1 MHATEKEATMAT
13 LLFTGTYA
21 SDDPTRAALPLLG
34 AKGALE
40 AGHEAE
46 VVLMGEAVYL
56 MKTEVADA
64 CNPVGWPNVGEI
76 MRELIGKGVTFYI

>member
-1 MHATEKEATMAT
+1 MAK
-13 LLFTGTYA
+13 LLFAGTYS

-34 AKGALE
+34 AKGALD

-56 MKTEVADA
+56 MKSEVADA
-64 CNPVGWPNVGEI
+64 LNPVGWPNVGETLKGLV
-76 MRELIGKGVTFYI
+76 EKGVPFYV